1 MGVLVFNVPAI
12 PTNPESLL
20 LAKELL
26 DFSNATLANLATFR
40 KEQFQRFWYK
50 RRGELRTR
58 EEINEVLAQMDSA
71 SPGQSARFFDS
82 AKKLVELIQA
92 ITGTQLEPEE
102 WVPPYEYTVDPM
114 TYALRMVIPPEPE
127 PIPEPIPE
135 PEQGE

>member
-1 MGVLVFNVPAI
+1 MFASPTI

-40 KEQFQRFWYK
+40 REQFQRFWF
-50 RRGELRTR
+50 RSLGQLRSR
-58 EEINEVLAQMDSA
+58 EEINEVLAQMDAA
-71 SPGQSARFFDS
+71 SPGQSARFFAS
-82 AKKLVELIQA
+82 AKALVDLLEA
-92 ITGTQLEPEE
+92 ITGTPLEPEE
-102 WVPPYEYTVDPM
+102 WMPPYEYTVDPV

-127 PIPEPIPE
+127 PSPAPEPE